1 VILIDTSAWIEFF
14 RNRGAAAELVDVALK
29 EDEAA
34 WCGPI
39 ATELRRGLRS
49 PKERT
54 TILPLLGGCHW
65 LTQPNALWEEAGDL
79 GYALRRKGLTVG
91 TVDLLIATYALS
103 HDAQLLAVDGDFA
116 AMKKKGVPLD
126 LLPLKASPRI

>member
-1 VILIDTSAWIEFF
+1 MILIDTSAWIEFF
-14 RNRGAAAELVDVALK
+14 RNRGATAELVDVALR

-49 PKERT
+49 PKERAKV
-54 TILPLLGGCHW
+54 LPLLSGCHW
-65 LTQPNALWEEAGDL
+65 LSQPAALWEEAGDL

-91 TVDLLIATYALS
+91 TMDLLVATYALS
-103 HDAQLLAVDGDFA
+103 HDAQLLAVDRDFA
-116 AMKKKGVPLD
+116 AMEKKGVPLELVALD
-126 LLPLKASPRI
+126 PS